1 MNEAPKTRILILG
14 GGFASLHVAIR
25 VDGNNLGGF
34 YFFHHHGPNS
44 RRYQELP
51 IAATRSPIGRFLLLS
66 KLEEK
71 LIVNGNLCD
80 VSYSRYR
87 MITRC
92 ESAQDHRYPQLESG

>member
-44 RRYQELP
+44 RRYQGLL
-51 IAATRSPIGRFLLLS
+51 IDATRPPIGRFLLLS
-66 KLEEK
+66 KLKEK
-71 LIVNGNLCD
+71 LIVNGNC
-80 VSYSRYR
+80 VISHTVA
-87 MITRC
+87 I
-92 ESAQDHRYPQLESG
+92 E